1 MVASRSMVAMLVGAL
16 GIACAGSGMS
26 ASHAMAH
33 PRLERAEGPPAES
46 APRASA
52 RPWWLA
58 FESETLNTLIAEAG
72 RNAASAAS
80 ANSAERLDAP
90 AVEIGV
96 SASYVA
102 LLAHTL
108 GLTYIDSARA
118 AARRQSQLIAASPAP
133 HDDFSRELTR
143 REAGATA
150 SMKKIEVQREAQL
163 AFLAARSSLP
173 EEKLQKAI
181 DDEVAARKQPR
192 FALPLPEALP
202 AVLLANRDDIQLAA
216 ALYGIDPQT
225 RLDGTI
231 DAAEEDPDEGDRV
244 AGADL
249 SGYPLFSDA
258 MAQGRAEVSGALRKL
273 QAASAAAADANRRA
287 REAKGLFEESKT
299 RMSRG
304 EMSEIQVLEDYQG
317 LMLDLQRL
325 TVSNGNLAIAW
336 ITLMASLGSRTPLV
350 LHAPHAPAAA
360 GLGGRS
366 RLVGAFAF

>member
-118 AARRQSQLIAASPAP
+118 
-133 HDDFSRELTR
+133 
-143 REAGATA
+143 
-150 SMKKIEVQREAQL
+150 
-163 AFLAARSSLP
+163 FLAARSSLP

-258 MAQGRAEVSGALRKL
+258 LAQGRAEVSGALRKL
-273 QAASAAAADANRRA
+273 QAASAAAADANRRV